1 MVSKEKVSRR
11 ENPFTNENV
20 TDRRTGREPNVDP
33 NIRDIDK
40 IGVETPRRK
49 EQDMEICLVCQTL
62 HLLNAKCP
70 TCGYSREDIKKRAFS
85 RFHATG
91 SSGE

>member
-40 IGVETPRRK
+40 IGVETPTRK
-49 EQDMEICLVCQTL
+49 EQDMEYCLVCQEL
-62 HLLNAKCP
+62 YSGQKCP
-70 TCGYSREDIKKRAFS
+70 RCGYSREDIKKRAFS
-85 RFHATG
+85 AHHSTG
-91 SSGE
+91 DSGF